1 MSLLGG
7 EGVWQNNYILGV
19 PIEIMLE
26 MAEGE
31 IYVLCIHEKNATCFR
46 MRKLGHS
53 PWRPTDSL
61 LWALVYAEGGV

>member
-7 EGVWQNNYILGV
+7 EGVWQDNYILGV

-31 IYVLCIHEKNATCFR
+31 IYVLCIHE
-46 MRKLGHS
+46 RKCDLF
-53 PWRPTDSL
+53 
-61 LWALVYAEGGV
+61 